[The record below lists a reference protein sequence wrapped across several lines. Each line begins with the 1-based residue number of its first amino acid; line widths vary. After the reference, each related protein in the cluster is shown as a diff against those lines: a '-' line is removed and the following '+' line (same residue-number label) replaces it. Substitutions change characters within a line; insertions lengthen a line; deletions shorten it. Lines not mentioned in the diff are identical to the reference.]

1 MNKKVYLGINV
12 SHGASASLMVNG
24 TITAAVQEERFNK
37 IKNFIGYPKK
47 SIEFCLAYAK
57 RNKLNINEAG
67 FSTIKNPVFPFK
79 YPLDNFFSIKDWIDY
94 YGQDFYSKKK
104 KINKVKSIFQKFKKK
119 GKLTFI

>member
-1 MNKKVYLGINV
+1 MNKVYLGINV

-57 RNKLNINEAG
+57 KNKLNINEAG
-67 FSTIKNPVFPFK
+67 FSSIKNIVFPFK
-79 YPLDNFFSIKDWIDY
+79 YSLDNCFSIKDWMDY
-94 YGQDFYSKKK
+94 YGQDFYSKNK

-119 GKLTFI
+119 EKLTFI